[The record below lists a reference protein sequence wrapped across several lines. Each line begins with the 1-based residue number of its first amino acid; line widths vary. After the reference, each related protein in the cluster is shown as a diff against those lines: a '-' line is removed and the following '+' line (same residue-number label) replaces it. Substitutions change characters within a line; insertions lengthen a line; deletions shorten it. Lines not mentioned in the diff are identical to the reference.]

1 MAKTKETIRDFYG
14 KILGYI
20 ETDSVTGNKVATNFL
35 GKILGYYYKKTNTTT
50 NFLGKILGRG
60 DLTSGLIYSESQKK

>member
-35 GKILGYYYKKTNTTT
+35 GKILGYY
-50 NFLGKILGRG
+50 L
-60 DLTSGLIYSESQKK
+60 E